1 MPPPT
6 SATVVT
12 TVPPPTAITAATA
25 TTSSTPAT
33 TLLRRP
39 LPPHRQRHRRSAM
52 PPSSRPRLHRGG
64 RSTALGRPPPLPLS
78 RGRHAAART
87 LALPHFRSAAA
98 PSPRLGCRCRE
109 NNVYIKFL
117 FINSFLFLVG
127 KHLYKRNGPRPLRGL
142 TGLRLPLCID
152 RPAARTLDL
161 QIASNRVWWRRGSVG
176 WENPRHERTN
186 SPTPRRQ
193 KIKKKNSDGRK
204 EFALHQ
210 HGKGHVSSGKHYLH
224 VMCILVP
231 FSFEVAQIAI
241 LTEKK
246 GG

>member
-1 MPPPT
+1 M
-6 SATVVT
+6 
-12 TVPPPTAITAATA
+12 AAT
-25 TTSSTPAT
+25 T
-33 TLLRRP
+33 
-39 LPPHRQRHRRSAM
+39 
-52 PPSSRPRLHRGG
+52 
-64 RSTALGRPPPLPLS
+64 S
-78 RGRHAAART
+78 RGRHAASRT
-87 LALPHFRSAAA
+87 LALPHFCSAAA

-109 NNVYIKFL
+109 NTQGVYKSYIHKL
-117 FINSFLFLVG
+117 FVVG
-127 KHLYKRNGPRPLRGL
+127 KHLYKRNGPRHLRGL

-176 WENPRHERTN
+176 WENPRHEQTN

-193 KIKKKNSDGRK
+193 KIKKNSDGRK

-231 FSFEVAQIAI
+231 SSFEVAQIAI

-246 GG
+246 RGVKWCCIWSKKQSTC